1 MHYVKRFSELG
12 IDDVPSVGGKNAS
25 LGEMYSNLTAQG
37 VKVPNGFA
45 TTSEAYWHFLDHNGL
60 VDKINAMLDGL
71 DVDDVEALAKTG
83 AEIRALVEAAEIPP
97 DLAEQI
103 GTAYAELGKE
113 YGENPDVAVR
123 SSATA
128 EDLPTASFAG
138 QQETYLNVRGLDELL
153 LMTRQ
158 VFASLYT
165 NRAIS
170 YRVHQGFSHHDVAL
184 SVGVQKMVRSDLSSS
199 GVMFSL
205 DTESGF
211 RGVVF
216 ITGAYGLGENVV
228 QGAVNPDEFYV
239 FKETL
244 ASGHRPILKRHLG
257 QKAIKMVYAEDEHG
271 HTSGTLNV
279 DVDPAERGRFC
290 INDDEVLT
298 LAKYAVEIERH
309 YSERAGE
316 PRPMDIEWAKDGET
330 GELFIV
336 QARPETVK
344 SQADHSSQEVY
355 RLGGHSEVLIT
366 GKSVG
371 QKAAAGRARVILDSS
386 QMHDL
391 QDGEVLVTDITDP
404 DWEPVMKRAAAIVTN
419 RGGRTCHAAI
429 VARELGIPA
438 IVGTGEAT
446 ECVSHGQE
454 VTVSC
459 AEGDTGFVY
468 QGLLPIEVER
478 IDLNAMGR
486 PKTKLML
493 NVGSPERAFEFG
505 QLPSDGVGLARLE
518 FIINNS
524 IRVHPRALLEYDKLP
539 AHTQAEVDE
548 ITAGYPDRASYYVE
562 RLAEGVGTIAASFYP
577 RPVIARMSDFKSNE
591 YASLIG
597 GDAFEPEEENPM
609 LGYRGAARY
618 YSEDFAPSFALE
630 CQAMRKVREDMGLT
644 NLQLMIP
651 FARSVDEA
659 QRVVELLKAS
669 GLERGKDDLKLNLM
683 CELPA
688 NAVLADAFLE
698 HFDGFSIGSNDLTQ
712 LTLGVDRDSGLLTG
726 FDERNEAVLAL
737 MGLAIEACNRNG
749 KYVGICGQA
758 PSDFPEITRWLVE
771 HGIQSISLNPDS
783 LLTMVKT
790 VLETE
795 QALGVKG

>member
-1 MHYVKRFSELG
+1 
-12 IDDVPSVGGKNAS
+12 
-25 LGEMYSNLTAQG
+25 
-37 VKVPNGFA
+37 
-45 TTSEAYWHFLDHNGL
+45 
-60 VDKINAMLDGL
+60 
-71 DVDDVEALAKTG
+71 
-83 AEIRALVEAAEIPP
+83 
-97 DLAEQI
+97 
-103 GTAYAELGKE
+103 
-113 YGENPDVAVR
+113 
-123 SSATA
+123 
-128 EDLPTASFAG
+128 
-138 QQETYLNVRGLDELL
+138 
-153 LMTRQ
+153 
-158 VFASLYT
+158 
-165 NRAIS
+165 
-170 YRVHQGFSHHDVAL
+170 
-184 SVGVQKMVRSDLSSS
+184 
-199 GVMFSL
+199 
-205 DTESGF
+205 
-211 RGVVF
+211 
-216 ITGAYGLGENVV
+216 
-228 QGAVNPDEFYV
+228 
-239 FKETL
+239 
-244 ASGHRPILKRHLG
+244 
-257 QKAIKMVYAEDEHG
+257 
-271 HTSGTLNV
+271 
-279 DVDPAERGRFC
+279 
-290 INDDEVLT
+290 
-298 LAKYAVEIERH
+298 
-309 YSERAGE
+309 
-316 PRPMDIEWAKDGET
+316 
-330 GELFIV
+330 
-336 QARPETVK
+336 
-344 SQADHSSQEVY
+344 
-355 RLGGHSEVLIT
+355 
-366 GKSVG
+366 
-371 QKAAAGRARVILDSS
+371 
-386 QMHDL
+386 
-391 QDGEVLVTDITDP
+391 
-404 DWEPVMKRAAAIVTN
+404 
-419 RGGRTCHAAI
+419 
-429 VARELGIPA
+429 
-438 IVGTGEAT
+438 
-446 ECVSHGQE
+446 VSHGQE

-630 CQAMRKVREDMGLT
+630 CRAMRKVREDMGLT